1 MKSTLTILTFIL
13 SSLLSNAQTAKVD
26 SMVSTYL
33 HIKLTQV
40 KWTKPI
46 SSFVLTNID
55 SSGNQNW
62 KSQEIS
68 EFEQD
73 GSGYFVKVNIPF
85 YVSRNSSQ
93 MWCTATRIVGYDTI
107 KTNYGGVKMSNI
119 KLLLKSNPEGAETY
133 LIPNRIWLRE
143 FKNVSLDKDDSK
155 LQKFRV
161 NTSSTNTYA
170 LVDETVFV
178 VMFKMND
185 KFKKVIHNTKPYNVE
200 QQQTVWIK
208 F

>member
-1 MKSTLTILTFIL
+1 
-13 SSLLSNAQTAKVD
+13 
-26 SMVSTYL
+26 
-33 HIKLTQV
+33 
-40 KWTKPI
+40 
-46 SSFVLTNID
+46 
-55 SSGNQNW
+55 
-62 KSQEIS
+62 
-68 EFEQD
+68 
-73 GSGYFVKVNIPF
+73 
-85 YVSRNSSQ
+85 
-93 MWCTATRIVGYDTI
+93 MWCTATRIVGHDTI
-107 KTNYGGVKMSNI
+107 KKNYGGVKMSNI